1 MISAKR
7 RIDMIRGESL
17 FSQGLPLYLNRSVE
31 SYELSEHQHDFF
43 EISYVAEGSGTHILS
58 GITLPVK
65 QGDLFLLPQG
75 TSHVFRPHGI
85 TKGQPLIVYNCVL
98 ALAEFRQTVAPIP
111 GSDVL
116 NPLLTMHEYRQYSDK
131 YGELLILFQQLHREY
146 QVHRLGRELA
156 LYSGILQLLLLINRM
171 ETADD
176 LREDEN
182 SIHLEAVLSE
192 LHEGYGYRITVQEM
206 ARKMGLSERQFHRV
220 FKRHMGMNMT
230 DYLQNVR
237 IHAAGRLLRTTSQKV
252 SNIASAVGYQD
263 VSYFNALFKQKTG
276 CTPLEYRRMI

>member
-1 MISAKR
+1 M
-7 RIDMIRGESL
+7 
-17 FSQGLPLYLNRSVE
+17 
-31 SYELSEHQHDFF
+31 
-43 EISYVAEGSGTHILS
+43 
-58 GITLPVK
+58 
-65 QGDLFLLPQG
+65 
-75 TSHVFRPHGI
+75 
-85 TKGQPLIVYNCVL
+85 
-98 ALAEFRQTVAPIP
+98 APIP

-131 YGELLILFQQLHREY
+131 YGELLTLFQQLHREY

-237 IHAAGRLLRTTSQKV
+237 IHAAGRLLRTTSQKSV
-252 SNIASAVGYQD
+252 TSQ
-263 VSYFNALFKQKTG
+263 
-276 CTPLEYRRMI
+276 PL

>member
-1 MISAKR
+1 MSAKR
-7 RIDMIRGESL
+7 RIDLMRGESF

-43 EISYVAEGSGTHILS
+43 EISYVAEGSGTHMLS
-58 GITLPVK
+58 GISLPVK

-75 TSHVFRPHGI
+75 TSHVFRPQGI
-85 TKGQPLIVYNCVL
+85 TGRHPLIVYNCIL
-98 ALAEFRQTVAPIP
+98 AIDEFRHTVAPIP

-116 NPLLTMHEYRQYSDK
+116 DSLLTMDEYRQYSDK
-131 YGELLILFQQLHREY
+131 YGEALILFQQLHREY
-146 QVHRLGRELA
+146 QVNRLGRELA
-156 LYSGILQLLLLINRM
+156 LYSGILQLLLLIHRM
-171 ETADD
+171 ETAEN
-176 LREDEN
+176 LREGEN

-192 LHEGYGYRITVQEM
+192 LHERYSCRITVQEM
-206 ARKMGLSERQFHRV
+206 AHKMGLSERQFHRV

-237 IHAAGRLLRTTSQKV
+237 IHAARRLLRTTSQKV
-252 SNIASAVGYQD
+252 SNIAAAVSYQD